1 MITKYK
7 YLIIGV
13 CTICGLMSCSDMLE
27 TESELVEYEKD
38 NTLNHPTDSVYSV
51 MGIINKMQLIA
62 DRTVLLGEMRGD
74 LMTTTPA
81 ASADLKQ
88 LAEFDLKSD
97 NKYYKISDYYA
108 VINNC
113 NYFLENV
120 DTALTRR
127 GRQLFKYE
135 YAAVKAFRA
144 WTYLEL
150 VKAYGRV
157 PLVTKP
163 VMTEQEATNAMNQGD
178 MDITEICNYFISDL
192 TPYAL
197 VELPQYGT
205 INGMASREFFIPMR
219 ALLGDLC
226 LWAGRY
232 QEAAYWYHDYLNDKD
247 EPIQM
252 NYTNRVEWTQTVNFQ
267 SIRPLNLYSVKDVI
281 ERLTYIPMESRVFD
295 GTISELYEIYQSNEL
310 NKYYYQAEPS
320 KGMRN
325 ISAAQIYCIE
335 YKNNTTTDTVY
346 APRDIT
352 AFMEDVYL
360 GDLRL
365 SANYS
370 QESYGQD
377 DYSEY
382 SSLMQNIKKFYKE
395 SIIIYRRSMV
405 YLRYAEA
412 LNRAGY
418 PQSAFAIL
426 KYGICNEIV
435 NERVDSVERAQ
446 AGDLIIFDPNYFTK
460 EESLGIHSMGSGD
473 SQCNA
478 YYTLPMP
485 ADSLATRQDTLNYQ
499 IPRVED
505 LIITEMALEGSFE
518 GYRFYDLMRVAL
530 RRNDNAYLAE
540 PISRRNGEK
549 SQSLYDLLMNR
560 DNWYLPKR

>member
-7 YLIIGV
+7 YIILGV
-13 CTICGLMSCSDMLE
+13 CTICGLMSCSKMLE

-81 ASADLKQ
+81 ASSDLKR
-88 LAEFDLKSD
+88 LAEFDRDGD

-113 NYFLENV
+113 NYFLAHA
-120 DTALTRR
+120 DTAMERR
-127 GRQLFKYE
+127 GRKLFMYE

-150 VKAYGRV
+150 VKAYGHV
-157 PLVTKP
+157 PLVTTP
-163 VMTEQEATNAMNQGD
+163 VMTEQQATDAMNLGD
-178 MDITEICNYFISDL
+178 KDITDICNYFISDL
-192 TPYAL
+192 TPYAKT
-197 VELPQYGT
+197 ELPKYGS
-205 INGMASREFFIPMR
+205 INGMNSTEFFIPMR
-219 ALLGDLC
+219 ALIGDLC

-247 EPIQM
+247 NPIEM
-252 NYTNRVEWTQTVNFQ
+252 NYYNRVRWNNIVNFQ
-267 SIRPLNLYSVKDVI
+267 SQRPTNLYSVKDEV
-281 ERLTYIPMESRVFD
+281 ERLTYIPMEERVFD
-295 GTISELYEIYQSNEL
+295 GTISELYDIFQSNEQ

-320 KGMRN
+320 KGMRK
-325 ISAAQIYCIE
+325 ISAEQIYCFE
-335 YKNNTTTDTVY
+335 YKNNTVTDTIY

-352 AFMEDVYL
+352 AYQEDVYL

-370 QESYGQD
+370 QESYRQD
-377 DYSEY
+377 NYSEY
-382 SSLMQNIKKFYKE
+382 SSLMQNITKFFRDC
-395 SIIIYRRSMV
+395 IITYRRTMV

-418 PQSAFAIL
+418 LQSAFAIL

-435 NERVDSVERAQ
+435 NERVDSVERVQ
-446 AGDLIIFDPNYFTK
+446 AGDLIVFDPNIFTK
-460 EESLGIHSMGSGD
+460 ETSLGIHSMGCGD
-473 SQCNA
+473 TQCDTTYVIPA
-478 YYTLPMP
+478 LP
-485 ADSLATRQDTLNYQ
+485 ARQDS
-499 IPRVED
+499 IDFVED
-505 LIITEMALEGSFE
+505 KIVTEMALEGSFE

-530 RRNDNAYLAE
+530 RRNDLSYLAE

-549 SQSLYDLLMNR
+549 DESLYQLLMNKE
-560 DNWYLPKR
+560 NWYLPKR

>member
-1 MITKYK
+1 
-7 YLIIGV
+7 
-13 CTICGLMSCSDMLE
+13 
-27 TESELVEYEKD
+27 
-38 NTLNHPTDSVYSV
+38 
-51 MGIINKMQLIA
+51 
-62 DRTVLLGEMRGD
+62 
-74 LMTTTPA
+74 
-81 ASADLKQ
+81 
-88 LAEFDLKSD
+88 
-97 NKYYKISDYYA
+97 
-108 VINNC
+108 
-113 NYFLENV
+113 
-120 DTALTRR
+120 
-127 GRQLFKYE
+127 
-135 YAAVKAFRA
+135 
-144 WTYLEL
+144 
-150 VKAYGRV
+150 
-157 PLVTKP
+157 
-163 VMTEQEATNAMNQGD
+163 MN
-178 MDITEICNYFISDL
+178 I
-192 TPYAL
+192 
-197 VELPQYGT
+197 
-205 INGMASREFFIPMR
+205 
-219 ALLGDLC
+219 
-226 LWAGRY
+226 
-232 QEAAYWYHDYLNDKD
+232 
-247 EPIQM
+247 
-252 NYTNRVEWTQTVNFQ
+252 
-267 SIRPLNLYSVKDVI
+267 
-281 ERLTYIPMESRVFD
+281 
-295 GTISELYEIYQSNEL
+295 

>member
-7 YLIIGV
+7 YIILGV
-13 CTICGLMSCSDMLE
+13 CTICGLMSCSKMLE

-51 MGIINKMQLIA
+51 MGIINKIQLIA

-81 ASADLKQ
+81 ASSDLKR
-88 LAEFDLKSD
+88 LAEFDRDGD

-113 NYFLENV
+113 NYFLAHV
-120 DTALTRR
+120 DTAMERR
-127 GRQLFKYE
+127 GRKLFMYE

-150 VKAYGRV
+150 VKAYGHV
-157 PLVTKP
+157 PLVTTP
-163 VMTEQEATNAMNQGD
+163 VMTEQQATDAMNLGD
-178 MDITEICNYFISDL
+178 KDITDICNYFISDL
-192 TPYAL
+192 TPYAKT
-197 VELPQYGT
+197 ELPKYGS
-205 INGMASREFFIPMR
+205 INGMNSTEFFIPMR
-219 ALLGDLC
+219 ALIGDLC

-247 EPIQM
+247 EPIEM
-252 NYTNRVEWTQTVNFQ
+252 NYSNRVRWNNIVNFQ
-267 SIRPLNLYSVKDVI
+267 SQRPTNLYSVKDEV
-281 ERLTYIPMESRVFD
+281 ERLTYIPMENRVFD
-295 GTISELYEIYQSNEL
+295 GTISELYDIFQSNVQ

-320 KGMRN
+320 KGMRK
-325 ISAAQIYCIE
+325 ISAEQIYCFE
-335 YKNNTTTDTVY
+335 YKNNTVTDTIY

-352 AFMEDVYL
+352 AYQEDVYL

-370 QESYGQD
+370 QESYRQD
-377 DYSEY
+377 NYSEY
-382 SSLMQNIKKFYKE
+382 SSLMQNITKFFKE
-395 SIIIYRRSMV
+395 SIITYRRTMV

-435 NERVDSVERAQ
+435 NERVDSVERVQ
-446 AGDLIIFDPNYFTK
+446 AGDLIVFDPNIFTK
-460 EESLGIHSMGSGD
+460 ETSLGIHSMGCGD
-473 SQCNA
+473 TQCDTTYVIPA
-478 YYTLPMP
+478 LP
-485 ADSLATRQDTLNYQ
+485 ARQDS
-499 IPRVED
+499 IEFVED
-505 LIITEMALEGSFE
+505 KIVTEMALEGSFE

-530 RRNDNAYLAE
+530 RRNDLSYLAE

-549 SQSLYDLLMNR
+549 DESLYQLLMNKE
-560 DNWYLPKR
+560 NWYLPKR

>member
-7 YLIIGV
+7 YIILGV
-13 CTICGLMSCSDMLE
+13 CTICGLMSCSKMLE

-81 ASADLKQ
+81 ASSDLKR
-88 LAEFDLKSD
+88 LAEFDRDGD

-113 NYFLENV
+113 NYFLAHV
-120 DTALTRR
+120 DTAMERR
-127 GRQLFKYE
+127 GRKLFMYE

-150 VKAYGRV
+150 VKAYGHV
-157 PLVTKP
+157 PLVTTP
-163 VMTEQEATNAMNQGD
+163 VMTEQQATDAMNLGD
-178 MDITEICNYFISDL
+178 KDITDICNYFISDL
-192 TPYAL
+192 TPYAKT
-197 VELPQYGT
+197 ELPKYGS
-205 INGMASREFFIPMR
+205 INGMNSTEFFIPMR
-219 ALLGDLC
+219 ALIGDLC

-247 EPIQM
+247 EPIEM
-252 NYTNRVEWTQTVNFQ
+252 NYSNRVRWNNIVNFQ
-267 SIRPLNLYSVKDVI
+267 SQRPTNLYSVKDEV
-281 ERLTYIPMESRVFD
+281 ERLTYIPMENRVFD
-295 GTISELYEIYQSNEL
+295 GTISELYDIFQSNVQ

-320 KGMRN
+320 KGMRK
-325 ISAAQIYCIE
+325 ISAEQIYCFE
-335 YKNNTTTDTVY
+335 YKNNTVTDTIY

-352 AFMEDVYL
+352 AYQEDVYL

-370 QESYGQD
+370 QESYRQD
-377 DYSEY
+377 NYSEY
-382 SSLMQNIKKFYKE
+382 SSLMQNITKFFKE
-395 SIIIYRRSMV
+395 SIITYRRTMV

-435 NERVDSVERAQ
+435 NERVDSVERVQ
-446 AGDLIIFDPNYFTK
+446 AGDLIVFDPNIFTK
-460 EESLGIHSMGSGD
+460 ETSLGIHSMGCGD
-473 SQCNA
+473 TQCDTTYVIPA
-478 YYTLPMP
+478 LP
-485 ADSLATRQDTLNYQ
+485 ARQDS
-499 IPRVED
+499 IEFVED
-505 LIITEMALEGSFE
+505 KIVTEMALEGSFE

-530 RRNDNAYLAE
+530 RRNDLSYLAE

-549 SQSLYDLLMNR
+549 DESLYQLLMNKE
-560 DNWYLPKR
+560 NWYLPKR

>member
-7 YLIIGV
+7 YIILGV
-13 CTICGLMSCSDMLE
+13 CTICGLMSCSKMLE

-81 ASADLKQ
+81 ASSDLKR
-88 LAEFDLKSD
+88 LAEFDRDGD

-113 NYFLENV
+113 NYFLAHV
-120 DTALTRR
+120 DTAMERR
-127 GRQLFKYE
+127 GRKLFMYE

-150 VKAYGRV
+150 VKAYGHV
-157 PLVTKP
+157 PLVTTP
-163 VMTEQEATNAMNQGD
+163 VMTEQQATDAMNLGD
-178 MDITEICNYFISDL
+178 KDITDICNYFISDL
-192 TPYAL
+192 TPYAKT
-197 VELPQYGT
+197 ELPKYGS
-205 INGMASREFFIPMR
+205 INGMNSTEFFIPMR
-219 ALLGDLC
+219 ALIGDLC

-247 EPIQM
+247 EPIEM
-252 NYTNRVEWTQTVNFQ
+252 NYSNRVRWNNIVNFQ
-267 SIRPLNLYSVKDVI
+267 SQRPTNLYSVKDQL
-281 ERLTYIPMESRVFD
+281 ERLTYIPMEERVFD
-295 GTISELYEIYQSNEL
+295 GTISELYDIFQSNVQ

-320 KGMRN
+320 KGMRK
-325 ISAAQIYCIE
+325 ISAEQIYCFE
-335 YKNNTTTDTVY
+335 YKNNTVTDTIY

-352 AFMEDVYL
+352 AYQEDVYL

-370 QESYGQD
+370 QESYRQD
-377 DYSEY
+377 NYSEY
-382 SSLMQNIKKFYKE
+382 SSLMQNITKFFKE
-395 SIIIYRRSMV
+395 SIITYRRTMV

-435 NERVDSVERAQ
+435 NERVDSVERVQ
-446 AGDLIIFDPNYFTK
+446 AGDLIVFDPNIFTK
-460 EESLGIHSMGSGD
+460 ETSLGIHSMGCGD
-473 SQCNA
+473 TQCDTTYVIPA
-478 YYTLPMP
+478 LP
-485 ADSLATRQDTLNYQ
+485 ARQDS
-499 IPRVED
+499 IDFVED
-505 LIITEMALEGSFE
+505 KIVTEMALEGSFE

-530 RRNDNAYLAE
+530 RRNDLSYLAE

-549 SQSLYDLLMNR
+549 DESLYQLLMNKE
-560 DNWYLPKR
+560 NWYLPKR

>member
-7 YLIIGV
+7 YIILGV

-81 ASADLKQ
+81 ASSDLKR
-88 LAEFDLKSD
+88 LAEFDRDGD

-113 NYFLENV
+113 NYFLAHV
-120 DTALTRR
+120 DTAMERR
-127 GRQLFKYE
+127 GRKLFMYE

-150 VKAYGRV
+150 VKAYGHV
-157 PLVTKP
+157 PLVTTP
-163 VMTEQEATNAMNQGD
+163 VMTEQQATDAMNLGD
-178 MDITEICNYFISDL
+178 KDITDICNYFISDL
-192 TPYAL
+192 TPYAKT
-197 VELPQYGT
+197 ELPKYGS
-205 INGMASREFFIPMR
+205 INGMNSTEFFIPMR
-219 ALLGDLC
+219 ALIGDLC

-247 EPIQM
+247 EPIEM
-252 NYTNRVEWTQTVNFQ
+252 NYSNRVRWNNIVNFQ
-267 SIRPLNLYSVKDVI
+267 SQRPTNLYSVKDQL
-281 ERLTYIPMESRVFD
+281 ERLTYIPMEERVFD
-295 GTISELYEIYQSNEL
+295 GTISELYDIFQSNVQ

-320 KGMRN
+320 KGMRK
-325 ISAAQIYCIE
+325 ISAEQIYCFE
-335 YKNNTTTDTVY
+335 YKNNTVTDTIY

-352 AFMEDVYL
+352 AYQEDVYL

-370 QESYGQD
+370 QESYRQD
-377 DYSEY
+377 NYSEY
-382 SSLMQNIKKFYKE
+382 SSLMQNITKFFKE
-395 SIIIYRRSMV
+395 SIITYRRTMV

-418 PQSAFAIL
+418 LQSAFAIL

-446 AGDLIIFDPNYFTK
+446 AGDLIVFDPNIFTK
-460 EESLGIHSMGSGD
+460 ETSLGIHSMGCGD
-473 SQCNA
+473 TQCDTTYVIPA
-478 YYTLPMP
+478 LP
-485 ADSLATRQDTLNYQ
+485 ARQDS
-499 IPRVED
+499 IDFVED
-505 LIITEMALEGSFE
+505 KIVTEMALEGSFE

-530 RRNDNAYLAE
+530 RRNDLSYLAE

-549 SQSLYDLLMNR
+549 DESLYQLLMNKE
-560 DNWYLPKR
+560 NWYLPKR

>member
-7 YLIIGV
+7 YIILGV
-13 CTICGLMSCSDMLE
+13 CTICGLMSCSKMLE

-81 ASADLKQ
+81 ASSDLKR
-88 LAEFDLKSD
+88 LAEFDRDGD

-113 NYFLENV
+113 NYFLAHA
-120 DTALTRR
+120 DTAMERR
-127 GRQLFKYE
+127 GRKLFMYE

-150 VKAYGRV
+150 VKAYGHV
-157 PLVTKP
+157 PLVTTP
-163 VMTEQEATNAMNQGD
+163 VMTEQQATDAMNLGD
-178 MDITEICNYFISDL
+178 KDITDICNYFISDL
-192 TPYAL
+192 TPYAKT
-197 VELPQYGT
+197 ELPKYGS
-205 INGMASREFFIPMR
+205 INGMNSTEFFIPMR
-219 ALLGDLC
+219 ALIGDLC

-247 EPIQM
+247 NPIEM
-252 NYTNRVEWTQTVNFQ
+252 NYYNRVRWNNIVNFQ
-267 SIRPLNLYSVKDVI
+267 SQRPTNLYSVKDEV
-281 ERLTYIPMESRVFD
+281 ERLTYIPMENRVFD
-295 GTISELYEIYQSNEL
+295 GTISELYDIFQSNEQ

-320 KGMRN
+320 KGMRK
-325 ISAAQIYCIE
+325 ISAEQIYCFE
-335 YKNNTTTDTVY
+335 YKNNTVTDTIY

-352 AFMEDVYL
+352 AYQEDVYL

-370 QESYGQD
+370 QESYRQD
-377 DYSEY
+377 NYSEY
-382 SSLMQNIKKFYKE
+382 SSLMQNITKFFKE
-395 SIIIYRRSMV
+395 SIITYRRTMV

-446 AGDLIIFDPNYFTK
+446 AGDLIVFDPNIFTK
-460 EESLGIHSMGSGD
+460 ETSLGIHSMGCGD
-473 SQCNA
+473 VQCDTTYVIPA
-478 YYTLPMP
+478 LP
-485 ADSLATRQDTLNYQ
+485 ARQDS
-499 IPRVED
+499 IDFVED
-505 LIITEMALEGSFE
+505 KIVTEMALEGSFE

-530 RRNDNAYLAE
+530 RRNDLSYLAE

-549 SQSLYDLLMNR
+549 DESLYQLLMNKE
-560 DNWYLPKR
+560 NWYLPKR

>member
-7 YLIIGV
+7 YIILGV
-13 CTICGLMSCSDMLE
+13 CTICGLMSCSKMLE

-81 ASADLKQ
+81 ASSDLKR
-88 LAEFDLKSD
+88 LAEFDRDGD

-113 NYFLENV
+113 NYFLAHV
-120 DTALTRR
+120 DTAMERR
-127 GRQLFKYE
+127 GRKLFMYE

-150 VKAYGRV
+150 VKAYGHV
-157 PLVTKP
+157 PLVTTP
-163 VMTEQEATNAMNQGD
+163 VMTEQQATDAMNLGD
-178 MDITEICNYFISDL
+178 KDITDICNYFISDL
-192 TPYAL
+192 TPYAKT
-197 VELPQYGT
+197 ELPKYGS
-205 INGMASREFFIPMR
+205 INGMNSTEFFIPMR
-219 ALLGDLC
+219 ALIGDLC

-247 EPIQM
+247 EPIEM
-252 NYTNRVEWTQTVNFQ
+252 NYSNRVRWNNIVNFQ
-267 SIRPLNLYSVKDVI
+267 SQRPTNLYSVKDQL
-281 ERLTYIPMESRVFD
+281 ERLTYIPMEERVFD
-295 GTISELYEIYQSNEL
+295 GTISELYDIFQSNVQ

-320 KGMRN
+320 KGMRK
-325 ISAAQIYCIE
+325 ISAEQIYCFE
-335 YKNNTTTDTVY
+335 YKNNTVTDTIY

-352 AFMEDVYL
+352 AYQEDVYL

-370 QESYGQD
+370 QESYRQD
-377 DYSEY
+377 NYSEY
-382 SSLMQNIKKFYKE
+382 SSLMQNITKFFKE
-395 SIIIYRRSMV
+395 SIITYRRTMV

-418 PQSAFAIL
+418 LQSAFAIL

-446 AGDLIIFDPNYFTK
+446 AGDLIVFDPNIFTK
-460 EESLGIHSMGSGD
+460 ETSLGIHSMGCGD
-473 SQCNA
+473 TQCDTTYVIPA
-478 YYTLPMP
+478 LP
-485 ADSLATRQDTLNYQ
+485 ARQDS
-499 IPRVED
+499 IDFVED
-505 LIITEMALEGSFE
+505 KIVTEMALEGSFE

-530 RRNDNAYLAE
+530 RRNDLSYLAE

-549 SQSLYDLLMNR
+549 DESLYQLLMNKE
-560 DNWYLPKR
+560 NWYLPKR